1 MLRPMIRAKQLA
13 NGMTCGLL
21 PEQVWVDVETPT
33 PEELALV
40 QQHYPLNPLAL
51 ADAQE
56 IGHWSR
62 FEEYPRH
69 FFLIFR
75 TLEAPQ
81 NAHSR
86 TERVSY
92 FYFPET
98 QVLLT
103 YRNEPVDYLEQI
115 WNAFRGGP
123 CLRLWQRLLDQGVQT
138 FFAYIDALT
147 DRVEELE
154 ELALNGDN
162 GPETPRRV
170 FSARREVLRVRRLV
184 SQAREAL
191 LHLERLPGLGSE
203 AYLFRD
209 LTDRMGRV
217 YEGLDAAR
225 DELSNVLEVHLSAQS
240 NRLNRVVQA
249 LTVISV
255 LFLPMT
261 LWAGIYGT
269 NFETF
274 TEYHWP
280 YGRAFFWGGLVLIG
294 GSLAWWMKGRGWW

>member
-1 MLRPMIRAKQLA
+1 MP
-13 NGMTCGLL
+13 CGLL
-21 PEQVWVDVETPT
+21 ASGVWVDVETPS
-33 PEELALV
+33 PEELALI

-69 FFLIFR
+69 LFLILR
-75 TLEAPQ
+75 TLEFPQ

-92 FYFPET
+92 FYFPQS

-103 YRNEPVDYLEQI
+103 YRNEPVEYLEQT
-115 WNAFRGGP
+115 WNSFRGGRG
-123 CLRLWQRLLDQGVQT
+123 LWLWQRLLDRGVQT
-138 FFAYIDALT
+138 FFEYTDALT
-147 DRVEELE
+147 DRVEDLE
-154 ELALNGDN
+154 ELAMNGDN

-170 FSARREVLRVRRLV
+170 FAARREVLRIRRLV

-191 LHLERLPGLGSE
+191 LHLERLPELGTE

-225 DELSNVLEVHLSAQS
+225 DELSNVLEVHLSAQN

-269 NFETF
+269 NFEAF
-274 TEYHWP
+274 TEYQWP
-280 YGRAFFWGGLVLIG
+280 QGRIFFWSGLLLIG
-294 GSLAWWMKGRGWW
+294 GSLAWWMKRRGWW

>member
-1 MLRPMIRAKQLA
+1 
-13 NGMTCGLL
+13 MTCGPLQA
-21 PEQVWVDVETPT
+21 QVWVDVETPT
-33 PEELALV
+33 PEEIALI
-40 QQHYPLNPLAL
+40 QQQYPLNPLAL

-62 FEEYPRH
+62 FEQYPKH

-75 TLEAPQ
+75 TLESPQ
-81 NAHSR
+81 SAGSR

-98 QVLLT
+98 QILLT
-103 YRNEPVDYLEQI
+103 YRNEPVDYLEQA
-115 WNAFRGGP
+115 WNSFRGGSGIW
-123 CLRLWQRLLDQGVQT
+123 LWQRLVDRGVET
-138 FFAYIDALT
+138 FFDSVETLA
-147 DRVEELE
+147 DRVEDLE

-162 GPETPRRV
+162 TPETPRQV
-170 FSARREVLRVRRLV
+170 FASRREVLRIRRLA

-191 LHLERLPGLGSE
+191 LHLERLPELGTD

-225 DELSNVLEVHLSAQS
+225 DELSSVLEIHLSAQN
-240 NRLNRVVQA
+240 NRLNRVVQT

-255 LFLPMT
+255 LILPMS

-269 NFETF
+269 NFEAF
-274 TEYHWP
+274 SEYEWAS
-280 YGRAFFWGGLVLIG
+280 GRVYFWGGLLLIG
-294 GSLAWWMKGRGWW
+294 TGLALWMKRRGWW

>member
-1 MLRPMIRAKQLA
+1 MIRAKRFSD
-13 NGMTCGLL
+13 GMTTGLL
-21 PEQVWVDVETPT
+21 PTEVWVDAETPT
-33 PEELALV
+33 PEELALI
-40 QQHYPLNPLAL
+40 QEHYPLNPLAL

-69 FFLIFR
+69 LFLVFR
-75 TLEAPQ
+75 TLENPANP
-81 NAHSR
+81 HSR

-92 FYFPET
+92 FYFPEV

-103 YRNEPVDYLEQI
+103 YRNEPVHYLEEI
-115 WNAFRGGP
+115 WQSFRGGTG
-123 CLRLWQRLLDQGVQT
+123 LRLWQRLLDQGVET
-138 FFAYIDALT
+138 FFAYTDALT

-154 ELALNGDN
+154 ERALDGADA
-162 GPETPRRV
+162 PELPRRI
-170 FSARREVLRVRRLV
+170 FSARREVLRVRRLA

-191 LHLERLPGLGSE
+191 LHLERLPLLGPE

-225 DELSNVLEVHLSAQS
+225 DELSNVLEVHLSTQG
-240 NRLNRVVQA
+240 NRLNRVVQT

-269 NFETF
+269 NFEAF
-274 TEYHWP
+274 SEYQWP
-280 YGRAFFWGGLVLIG
+280 WGRLYFWGGLALIG
-294 GSLAWWMKGRGWW
+294 GGLAWWMRRRGWW

>member
-1 MLRPMIRAKQLA
+1 MIRAKQLS
-13 NGMTCGLL
+13 NGAPVGLL
-21 PEQVWVDVETPT
+21 ASGVWVDVETPT
-33 PEELALV
+33 PEELALL
-40 QQHYPLNPLAL
+40 QQHYPLEPLAL

-62 FEEYPRH
+62 FEEYPAH
-69 FFLIFR
+69 LFLILR
-75 TLEAPQ
+75 TLETPQ
-81 NAHSR
+81 NSKSR

-92 FYFPET
+92 FYFPEA

-103 YRNEPVDYLEQI
+103 YRNEPVTYLEEI
-115 WNAFRGGP
+115 WQNFRGGTA
-123 CLRLWQRLLDQGVQT
+123 LRLWQRLLDQGVQT
-138 FFAYIDALT
+138 FFAYTDALT
-147 DRVEELE
+147 DRVEDLE
-154 ELALNGDN
+154 ELGLDGQEN
-162 GPETPRRV
+162 PEVPRRI
-170 FSARREVLRVRRLV
+170 FAARREVLRVRRLA

-191 LHLERLPGLGSE
+191 LHLERLPLLGSE

-225 DELSNVLEVHLSAQS
+225 DELSNVLEVHLSAQG

-269 NFETF
+269 NFEAF
-274 TEYHWP
+274 SEYQWP
-280 YGRAFFWGGLVLIG
+280 YGRLYFWGGLVLIG
-294 GSLAWWMKGRGWW
+294 GSLALWMKRRGWW